1 MALVE
6 LGKQFAAQVV
16 GDKVNSLID
25 TLRPPDAAKLAE
37 AIKTEKPAVPAPGE
51 NISATIL
58 GQIQAMQKACREDQ
72 ELVVLCTSA
81 IEALRV
87 LEFYA
92 PSPQVLVMTGIDA
105 NRNVTRIVA
114 PIESVQVTC
123 KVLPVQEGGKAARI
137 SFVVVKPKA

>member
-16 GDKVNSLID
+16 GDKVNTLLD

-37 AIKTEKPAVPAPGE
+37 AMRSEKPAVPAPGE

-72 ELVVLCTSA
+72 ELVVICASGVET
-81 IEALRV
+81 LRV

-92 PSPQVLVMTGIDA
+92 PTPQVLVMNGIDT
-105 NRNVTRIVA
+105 NRNVTRVVA
-114 PIESVQVTC
+114 PVESVQLVC
-123 KVLPVQEGGKAARI
+123 KVLPVQEGGKAARV
-137 SFVVVKPKA
+137 SFAVVKPKA